1 MGYKFINK
9 TVEDD
14 GIVTIELNRPD
25 KKNAWNE
32 AMRDEMRD
40 AFRTVIYDNH
50 TRVII
55 VTGAGGAFASGEDVT
70 EMLERR
76 DDEWTTRDFR
86 RMAIRIHNLFDEI
99 ESCEI
104 PVIAA
109 IDGICVCG
117 GLELALSCDIR
128 IASDR
133 SRFALIEGNV
143 GFIPG
148 SGGCSRLVK
157 IAGLGATKDF
167 ILSGDVIDAAEARR
181 RGIIS
186 RVVPQA
192 IFWEEVRKLAKKLAA
207 KAPQTLGMAKHVINL
222 CADSNFNSSREF
234 ERLGQSILM
243 MTKDHYEAASAFLEK
258 RQSTVKFSGK

>member
-1 MGYKFINK
+1 MTYKFINM
-9 TVEDD
+9 TSEET
-14 GIVTIELNRPD
+14 GIVTIELNRPE

-40 AFRTVIYDNH
+40 SFRSVMYEPD

-55 VTGAGGAFASGEDVT
+55 VKGAGGAFSSGEEVG

-76 DDEWTTRDFR
+76 DENWTTRDFR

-157 IAGLGATKDF
+157 IAGLGTTKDF
-167 ILSGDVIDAAEARR
+167 ILSGDIIDAHEAKQ
-181 RGIIS
+181 RGIIN
-186 RVVPQA
+186 RVVPHEK
-192 IFWEEVRKLAKKLAA
+192 FEEEVAALAQKLAKK
-207 KAPQTLGMAKHVINL
+207 APLTLGMAKHVINL

-234 ERLGQSILM
+234 ERLGQSVLM
-243 MTKDHYEAASAFLEK
+243 MTEDHYEAAAAFLEK
-258 RQSTVKFSGK
+258 RQATVQFKGK

>member
-1 MGYKFINK
+1 MAYKYINMA
-9 TVEDD
+9 EQN
-14 GIVTIELNRPD
+14 GIVTIELNRPG

-32 AMRDEMRD
+32 EMRDEMRQS
-40 AFRTVIYDNH
+40 FHSVIYDNK
-50 TRVII
+50 TRVI
-55 VTGAGGAFASGEDVT
+55 VLRGAGGAFASGEDVV

-76 DDEWTTRDFR
+76 DEEWTTRDFR
-86 RMAIRIHNLFDEI
+86 RMAIKIHNLFDEI

-109 IDGICVCG
+109 IDGICACG

-133 SRFALIEGNV
+133 SRFGLIEGNV

-157 IAGLGATKDF
+157 IAGVGITKDL
-167 ILSGDVIDAAEARR
+167 ILSGDMIDAHEAKQ
-181 RGIIS
+181 RGIIN
-186 RVVPQA
+186 RVVSTDN
-192 IFWEEVRKLAKKLAA
+192 FEEEVNALAEKLAK

-222 CADSNFNSSREF
+222 CADSNYNSSREF

-243 MTKDHYEAASAFLEK
+243 MTDDHYQAASAFLEK
-258 RQSTVKFSGK
+258 KQSELVFKGK

>member
-1 MGYKFINK
+1 MEYKFINLTK
-9 TVEDD
+9 QDN
-14 GIVTIELNRPD
+14 GIVTIELNRPE

-32 AMRDEMRD
+32 AMREEMRHSFRSVMYDD
-40 AFRTVIYDNH
+40 A

-55 VTGAGGAFASGEDVT
+55 VRGAGDAFAPGEDVG
-70 EMLERR
+70 EMIERR
-76 DDEWTTRDFR
+76 DEQWTTRDFR
-86 RMAIRIHNLFDEI
+86 RMAINIHNLFDEI

-133 SRFALIEGNV
+133 SRFGLIEGNV

-157 IAGLGATKDF
+157 VAGLGVTKDF
-167 ILSGDVIDAAEARR
+167 ILSGDIIDAHEAKQRN
-181 RGIIS
+181 IIN
-186 RVVPQA
+186 RVVSVDS
-192 IFWEEVRKLAKKLAA
+192 FEEEVQALALKLAKK
-207 KAPQTLGMAKHVINL
+207 APLTLGMAKHVINL

-243 MTKDHYEAASAFLEK
+243 MTEDHYAAAAGFLAKNLPQVEFK
-258 RQSTVKFSGK
+258 GR